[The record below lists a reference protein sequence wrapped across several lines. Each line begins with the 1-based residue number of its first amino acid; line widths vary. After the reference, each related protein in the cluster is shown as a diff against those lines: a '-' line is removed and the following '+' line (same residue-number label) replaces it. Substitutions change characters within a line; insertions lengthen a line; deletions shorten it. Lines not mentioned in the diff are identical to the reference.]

1 MGSLF
6 SKIFGKM
13 GNKGCPEREKCL
25 DILNVVLDGEATDEQ
40 KIYLTDHID
49 ACLPCLNDY
58 NLEKEIKELLQTKCS
73 KVDVPNGL
81 AEAIKAKLSEQVE
94 ES

>member
-6 SKIFGKM
+6 SKLFGGM
-13 GNKGCPEREKCL
+13 GNKQCPERDKCL
-25 DILNVVLDGEATDEQ
+25 DILNMVLDGEANEEQ
-40 KIYLTDHID
+40 KEYLNSHID

-58 NLEKEIKELLQTKCS
+58 NLEKTIKDLLQSKCS

-81 AEAIKAKLSEQVE
+81 AEAIKSKLSEQVNQ
-94 ES
+94 S